1 MKSMDATERYLS
13 RILKRC
19 RMRSSRRRA
28 GKLTRDDLSN
38 IFEEY
43 YPRVFN
49 YLYYRTLNR
58 AVSDDLVST
67 VMLNVVRSYESFD
80 PAKGKLEA
88 WIFRIARNALFS
100 YYRQGKDD
108 VDIDAVSPEVVSYT
122 DDEDVLDEQGAMVRK
137 ALETLSEEERELVYL
152 KYWEELS
159 NKEIAERLDLN
170 PSTVSTQIWRANQ
183 KMRQSMPA
191 DAGSP
196 F

>member
-1 MKSMDATERYLS
+1 
-13 RILKRC
+13 
-19 RMRSSRRRA
+19 MRSSRRRA
-28 GKLTRDDLSN
+28 SKLTRDDLTGL
-38 IFEEY
+38 FEEY

-80 PAKGKLEA
+80 PTKGNLES

-100 YYRQGKDD
+100 YYRQHKDSVD
-108 VDIDAVSPEVVSYT
+108 VDAVSPEVLSYT

-137 ALETLSEEERELVYL
+137 ALETLTEEERQLVYL

-159 NKEIAERLDLN
+159 NKEIAARLDLN
-170 PSTVSTQIWRANQ
+170 PSTVSTQLWRANQ
-183 KMRQSMPA
+183 KMKKVVSLE
-191 DAGSP
+191 
-196 F
+196 

>member
-1 MKSMDATERYLS
+1 
-13 RILKRC
+13 
-19 RMRSSRRRA
+19 MRSSRRRA
-28 GKLTRDDLSN
+28 YKLTRDDLTGL
-38 IFEEY
+38 FEEY

-80 PAKGKLEA
+80 PTKGNLES

-100 YYRQGKDD
+100 YYRQRKESVD
-108 VDIDAVSPEVVSYT
+108 VDAVSPEVLSYT

-137 ALETLSEEERELVYL
+137 ALETLTEEERELVYL

-159 NKEIAERLDLN
+159 NKEIAARLDLN
-170 PSTVSTQIWRANQ
+170 PSTVSTQLWRANQ
-183 KMRQSMPA
+183 KMKKVVSLE
-191 DAGSP
+191 
-196 F
+196 